1 MWLILFVWLG
11 GSLAFFLLCFLS
23 AASLRAPEEAFMDAV
38 LSKDW
43 YWIWCHEETFVGN
56 VSYST
61 HERID
66 AVYATAPQGACW
78 QAYKRHGIKPNMRLE
93 AVKCVDDH
101 DRNEARK
108 AHQFVSEVNERFE
121 EFMTLAGNT
130 AHKDRS

>member
-1 MWLILFVWLG
+1 MWLMAFLLAAG
-11 GSLAFFLLCFLS
+11 LLAFFWLCGLS
-23 AASLRAPEEAFMDAV
+23 QASLRAQEELMNTILD
-38 LSKDW
+38 KDW
-43 YWIWCHEETFVGN
+43 YWIWCHTTTPVGN

-78 QAYKRHGIKPNMRLE
+78 QAHRRHGIKPNMRLE

-121 EFMTLAGNT
+121 EFMKLEGTST
-130 AHKDRS
+130 HKDRS

>member
-1 MWLILFVWLG
+1 MWLTLF
-11 GSLAFFLLCFLS
+11 SLAAGLFAFYLLCSWS
-23 AASLRAPEEAFMDAV
+23 AASLRQREEEWMNTILD
-38 LSKDW
+38 KDG
-43 YWIWCHEETFVGN
+43 YWIWCHTTTPVGQ

-78 QAYKRHGIKPNMRLE
+78 QAYRRHGIKPNMRLE

-108 AHQFVSEVNERFE
+108 AHQFVSESNERFE
-121 EFMTLAGNT
+121 AFMTLAGNT

>member
-1 MWLILFVWLG
+1 MWLTLSALAAG
-11 GSLAFFLLCFLS
+11 LLAFYLLCS
-23 AASLRAPEEAFMDAV
+23 WSSASLRAREEAFMDAI
-38 LSKDW
+38 LDKDW
-43 YWIWCHEETFVGN
+43 YWIWCHTTTPVGN

-78 QAYKRHGIKPNMRLE
+78 QAYHRHGIKPNMRLE

-121 EFMTLAGNT
+121 AFMKLEGTS
-130 AHKDRS
+130 AHKDRL